1 MPKKL
6 IKKIGSFAYLTWGI
20 QKKKKKHNHNRN
32 VDRLELDLW

>member
-20 QKKKKKHNHNRN
+20 QKKKKHNHNRN